1 MSLLFQVGYCE
12 GSRIVRLAM
21 TTRCIAVGT
30 GNEARSCGHVVAPL
44 SVVVYSRRRLYLY
57 FHQPLNLCF
66 ILEYNEFNK
75 FILFSKAYRL
85 WKFTIF
91 VNYFSIMK
99 FALH

>member
-1 MSLLFQVGYCE
+1 MSLLVQVGYCE

-44 SVVVYSRRRLYLY
+44 SVVVYSRRRLYWY
-57 FHQPLNLCF
+57 FHQPLDLCF

-85 WKFTIF
+85 LEIYDFCELF
-91 VNYFSIMK
+91 
-99 FALH
+99 